1 MLRPILAITGRP
13 GLFKIVSSGARMLI
27 VEDLIS
33 GKRMPAHQ
41 RDKIVSL
48 GDIAMYTEGED
59 LALGEI
65 MQRLYDAQK
74 GEKIDLKELPTSS
87 DLRDKFASVVPDF
100 DRERV
105 HDSDIKKLFQ
115 WYNILVEAGFDKF
128 VADEEENEE
137 EAPAA
142 E

>member
-1 MLRPILAITGRP
+1 
-13 GLFKIVSSGARMLI
+13 MLI